1 MITVRAATLDD
12 VPAIVAI
19 HRSDL
24 VTWKRWDAEDHITL
38 ANVADLTPYERWL
51 NGGWW
56 MDPDLYR
63 PYLERLLRPDGA
75 GLALVAEADGQVL
88 AEAEAWLGDEP
99 PPYGRNLN
107 LSVIYTHRGHAGQG
121 LGSAL
126 MRALEARAAAE
137 QCDTMLVTMV
147 EAPAFYTK
155 FGFAPAETW
164 RRARL
169 PARAG
174 NTQYTAEPHPL
185 GSYDA
190 VRGWAMPL
198 GRYQSS
204 RQQWERA
211 QPGLEPAFDA
221 WSDLRSGAWRLEV
234 RREPALLL
242 LEEVPRLHG
251 IADVHLWTPRPV
263 ISRQLVQAI
272 RDRGAQMGFR
282 ELHFLVTEAGLA
294 QLGADWRDDGYKQ
307 PVWMKRLAAAD

>member
-1 MITVRAATLDD
+1 VRAATLDD

-24 VTWKRWDAEDHITL
+24 VTWKRWDADD
-38 ANVADLTPYERWL
+38 NVHLSAYGDLTPYERWL

-75 GLALVAEADGQVL
+75 GVALVAEMDGQVL
-88 AEAEAWLGDEP
+88 AEAEAWLGEEP

-107 LSVIYTHRGHAGQG
+107 LSVLYTLRGHARHG
-121 LGSAL
+121 LGTAL

-137 QCDTMLVTMV
+137 ACDTLLVTMV
-147 EAPAFYTK
+147 EAPDFYRR

-164 RRARL
+164 RRARM

-174 NTQYTAEPHPL
+174 NTQYTAAPHAL
-185 GSYDA
+185 GSYEA
-190 VRGWAMPL
+190 VRGWAMPV

-211 QPGLEPAFDA
+211 QPGLEPDFEA
-221 WSDLRSGAWRLEV
+221 WRDLRHGAWRLEV
-234 RREPALLL
+234 RHEPALLL
-242 LEEVPRLHG
+242 LEEVPRE
-251 IADVHLWTPRPV
+251 
-263 ISRQLVQAI
+263 
-272 RDRGAQMGFR
+272 RG
-282 ELHFLVTEAGLA
+282 V
-294 QLGADWRDDGYKQ
+294 
-307 PVWMKRLAAAD
+307 